1 MPQENKHTKSFA
13 IIFWILTAM
22 CMGAIFYFSS
32 RPATQSAGQSSVVTL
47 FLQRL
52 FHTEAITEHMV
63 RKAAHFTEFTGLG
76 FLTNS
81 AVYFTKHKR
90 NLAIGIA
97 IGSAYAATDEI
108 HQIFVDGRSCQFT
121 DWALDTLGVITGALI
136 FLILHLIIRKIIEH
150 KKDKRFKEI

>member
-1 MPQENKHTKSFA
+1 
-13 IIFWILTAM
+13 
-22 CMGAIFYFSS
+22 
-32 RPATQSAGQSSVVTL
+32 
-47 FLQRL
+47 
-52 FHTEAITEHMV
+52 MV

-90 NLAIGIA
+90 NLAIGIV

-121 DWALDTLGVITGALI
+121 DWALDTLGVVTGALI
-136 FLILHLIIRKIIEH
+136 FLILYLIIRKIIEH
-150 KKDKRFKEI
+150 KNDKRFKEI

>member
-1 MPQENKHTKSFA
+1 
-13 IIFWILTAM
+13 
-22 CMGAIFYFSS
+22 MGAIFYFSS
-32 RPATQSAGQSSVVTL
+32 RPATQSAGERSVVTL
-47 FLQRL
+47 FKCPI

-76 FLTNS
+76 FLTSS

-108 HQIFVDGRSCQFT
+108 HQIFVDGR
-121 DWALDTLGVITGALI
+121 G
-136 FLILHLIIRKIIEH
+136 RKIT
-150 KKDKRFKEI
+150 